1 MTRVRTNRHGT
12 PSAGSR
18 RDQIIALGAIFLGF
32 VGWWAVARSV
42 GPLLLPTPGEV
53 GAALWTG
60 RSKLAEAAF
69 QTGTAALGGL
79 TLAGVLGV
87 AAAVAGFWS
96 RGLKAALVPYTL
108 LIQVVPI
115 VAIAPLLVV
124 WLGYGRSVALV
135 TAAVAAFYPVFSTAT
150 TGLVSA
156 SPDWVALFRLYG
168 ASRFRE
174 LWSLRLVAALPS
186 LFAGLRT
193 AGGLAVIGAIVGE
206 FVGSNGSPPTLGYL
220 IVFGA
225 RSAELGLCFAAVSVS
240 AGLALFFLA
249 VMSVAERRL
258 VGRWFGA

>member
-1 MTRVRTNRHGT
+1 MRGAAVSKGDRY
-12 PSAGSR
+12 
-18 RDQIIALGAIFLGF
+18 RDRIIAIAAFALGF
-32 VGWWAVARSV
+32 AAWWAVAVSV
-42 GPLLLPTPGEV
+42 GPLLLPTPVDV
-53 GAALWTG
+53 GSALWT
-60 RSKLAEAAF
+60 SSAKLAEAGF
-69 QTGTAALGGL
+69 QTGIAALGGL
-79 TLAGVLGV
+79 GAASALGVL
-87 AAAVAGFWS
+87 AAVAGFWS

-135 TAAVAAFYPVFSTAT
+135 TAAVAAFYPVFSAAT

-168 ASRFRE
+168 ASRWRE
-174 LWSLRLVAALPS
+174 LWSLRLMAALPS
-186 LFAGLRT
+186 IFAGLRT

-220 IVFGA
+220 IVFSA
-225 RSAELGLCFAAVSVS
+225 RSAELGLCFAAVAVS
-240 AGLALFFLA
+240 AGLALIFLA
-249 VMSVAERRL
+249 VVGAAEQKL